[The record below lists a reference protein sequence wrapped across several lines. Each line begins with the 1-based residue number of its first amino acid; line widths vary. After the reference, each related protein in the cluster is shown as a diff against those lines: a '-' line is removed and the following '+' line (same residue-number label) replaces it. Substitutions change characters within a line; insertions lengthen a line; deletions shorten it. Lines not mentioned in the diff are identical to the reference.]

1 MLQEAPLSVL
11 ILLRRPVVRAQSGL
25 SSTQIAPLSLL
36 EMEPLSKMMPLY
48 MAPLSFL
55 EMAPLAEV
63 ASLSVRPVHCTAGPF
78 PRTCHSQNLHL
89 HSTLGSAPT
98 IARFSYEE
106 ASASGR
112 QLLASCTR
120 CTSSPAPAS
129 RNFFSSATGPHA
141 HLRLSLV
148 VEVVPSG
155 E

>member
-55 EMAPLAEV
+55 EMAPLSEV
-63 ASLSVRPVHCTAGPF
+63 ASLSVGPVHCTAGPF
-78 PRTCHSQNLHL
+78 PRTCHSQKLC
-89 HSTLGSAPT
+89 STLDPSPT
-98 IARFSYEE
+98 IAHVSYDPY
-106 ASASGR
+106 SSSGR
-112 QLLASCTR
+112 HPRASCTR
-120 CTSSPAPAS
+120 CTSSPGPAS
-129 RNFFSSATGPHA
+129 RNLFSSATGPHA
-141 HLRLSLV
+141 RLGLSLV
-148 VEVVPSG
+148 VHVVPSG

>member
-11 ILLRRPVVRAQSGL
+11 SLLSKMM
-25 SSTQIAPLSLL
+25 PLSLL

-63 ASLSVRPVHCTAGPF
+63 ASRSWRCRPVHCTAGPF
-78 PRTCHSQNLHL
+78 PRTGHSQNLHL
-89 HSTLGSAPT
+89 HSTLGHAPS
-98 IARFSYEE
+98 IARFSYEQ

-112 QLLASCTR
+112 ELLPSCTR
-120 CTSSPAPAS
+120 CTSSPAQSS
-129 RNFFSSATGPHA
+129 RNFFSSSTGSHA
-141 HLRLSLV
+141 PLRLSLV